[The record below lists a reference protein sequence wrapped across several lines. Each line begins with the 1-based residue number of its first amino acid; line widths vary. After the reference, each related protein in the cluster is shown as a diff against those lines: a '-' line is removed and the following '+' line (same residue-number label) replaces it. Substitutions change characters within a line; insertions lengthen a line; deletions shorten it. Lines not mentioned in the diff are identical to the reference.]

1 MANNNISKN
10 FFFLLFIGM
19 IFLVFLIL
27 KPFMVTIIASV
38 ILAYIFYPI
47 YRWLNNKL
55 KRKNLSAFITTAFV
69 ILIIAIPLI
78 FAMNTISQEAR
89 VNYILIKQR
98 VVSGNLFGQ
107 DCDTASP
114 LCQFSNS
121 VRNYL
126 EDPQT
131 KYYLD
136 SAAQKTTNFIV
147 DNVSNLLF
155 AVPVVLFNIFIMI
168 FIMFYLFRDGLALLR
183 KIEKLSPLRKPH
195 YRKILAKFDEVI
207 YAVVFG
213 HILVSLIQGAV
224 GALGLFILGVKSP
237 LSLGLI
243 MALLA
248 IIPIVGP
255 PLVWLPIAGLMI
267 LDGMATNS
275 NILIIKAIILILYGT
290 LIIGT
295 IDNILKP
302 KIVGDRA
309 NVHPVLVLLG
319 VVGGLAMF
327 GFIGIIIGPV
337 ILAIF
342 NTFIHIYEKEKGVL
356 VG

>member
-1 MANNNISKN
+1 M
-10 FFFLLFIGM
+10 LFIAM
-19 IFLVFLIL
+19 IVLVFLII
-27 KPFMVTIIASV
+27 KPFLITLIASV
-38 ILAYIFYPI
+38 ILAYVFYPI
-47 YRWLNNKL
+47 YHRLNKKL
-55 KRKNLSAFITTAFV
+55 KKKNISAFLTTALV
-69 ILIIAIPLI
+69 ILVIAIPMIL
-78 FAMNTISQEAR
+78 AMNTISQEAR

-98 VVSGNLFGQ
+98 VISGNLFGQ
-107 DCDTASP
+107 DCNTASG
-114 LCQFSNS
+114 LCRFSNNI
-121 VRNYL
+121 RDYL

-136 SAAQKTTNFIV
+136 SAAEKTTNYIV
-147 DNVSNLLF
+147 SNVSNLLF
-155 AVPVVLFNIFIMI
+155 AVPVMLFNIFIMI
-168 FIMFYLFRDGLALLR
+168 FIMFYLFRDGLQFLR
-183 KIEKLSPLRKPH
+183 KIEQLSPLRKPH
-195 YRKILAKFDEVI
+195 YRRLLQKFDDVI

-213 HILVSLIQGAV
+213 HVMVSLIQGAV

-237 LSLGLI
+237 LSLGLL

-255 PLVWLPIAGLMI
+255 PIVWLPIATLMI
-267 LDGMATNS
+267 LDGTATNS
-275 NILIIKAIILILYGT
+275 NILIIKGIILILYGT

-327 GFIGIIIGPV
+327 GFIGLIIGPV

-342 NTFIHIYEKEKGVL
+342 TTFIQIYEEDRGAL
-356 VG
+356 LG